1 MSHSVFI
8 LPKCINLALYHK
20 LCVLCPNVSVL
31 SLLYSVST
39 LPIHYCISFC
49 SVSSSV
55 FTPPK
60 CIKFCPWSHTVY
72 SGQMHKTLL
81 STLPKNGSNFALCR
95 QTCLLCPSVSRA
107 GPLMRGFVCACSCG
121 CNDQPGHFLDQ
132 LQKTCRLPRS

>member
-1 MSHSVFI
+1 MTKS
-8 LPKCINLALYHK
+8 C
-20 LCVLCPNVSVL
+20 LCHTVCLFCPNVSILLFIINCVYSAQMYQFFLCYTVCLLCRFIIVL
-31 SLLYSVST
+31 AFVMCHQVSLL
-39 LPIHYCISFC
+39 
-49 SVSSSV
+49 
-55 FTPPK
+55 
-60 CIKFCPWSHTVY
+60 TVY